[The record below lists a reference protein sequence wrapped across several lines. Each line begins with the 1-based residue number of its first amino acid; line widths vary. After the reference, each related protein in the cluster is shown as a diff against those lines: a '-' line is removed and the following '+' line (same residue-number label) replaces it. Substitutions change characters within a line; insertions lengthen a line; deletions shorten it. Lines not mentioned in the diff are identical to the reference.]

1 MIQASIWISPL
12 SGSWALSRSWS
23 ASGWIWEGKASVWKG
38 GADLNQG
45 PEPYITSINPKP
57 KTLRAPLLF
66 LQYHAGFGTPPT
78 FWKQILVLYIV
89 TILQIEN
96 AKMLTSGKNHSS
108 TGSKMDLP
116 VLQIETNLDMQLEHV
131 NITCIYIYTRF
142 PVIFR
147 ICIPQKHQIE
157 ITVKKLL
164 KISRRNIYIRN
175 LDIFIKRIRNN

>member
-1 MIQASIWISPL
+1 MDWTSPKSKLPRIHSIHIPSCSHCLVGMQRTNHFRCVLHARSLLSCSQNCLLDCWIVGDL
-12 SGSWALSRSWS
+12 ALSRNGDNSVIFILFRSRKLW
-23 ASGWIWEGKASVWKG
+23 GNYGKDSVWKG

-96 AKMLTSGKNHSS
+96 AKMLTSGKNHS
-108 TGSKMDLP
+108 
-116 VLQIETNLDMQLEHV
+116 
-131 NITCIYIYTRF
+131 
-142 PVIFR
+142 
-147 ICIPQKHQIE
+147 
-157 ITVKKLL
+157 
-164 KISRRNIYIRN
+164 
-175 LDIFIKRIRNN
+175 